1 MPLHDHFRPPLAP
14 RRHWE
19 SFHVNWAGA
28 MADALNADG
37 LPDGFYAEETAHAGP
52 RVEIDLATYADPSAG
67 GGAAVAVR
75 TYAPPAPALTLPAA
89 FPDEYAVKVYTDD
102 GGARLVAAVEL
113 VSPGNKDRPD
123 HRRTFAAKLAGYLAA
138 GVSVV
143 LVDVV
148 TTRRGDLLAELLA
161 VLDSPAASLA
171 GADLSAAAVRPV
183 ADADAGRI
191 EVWAER
197 LAVGASLPTL
207 PLWLAADLCVP
218 LDLEST
224 YTAAYDRRRLP

>member
-19 SFHVNWAGA
+19 SFRVNWAGA
-28 MADALNADG
+28 MADALNADL
-37 LPDGFYAEETAHAGP
+37 LPDGFFAEEHAHAGP
-52 RVEIDLATYADPSAG
+52 RVEIDPATYADDPAPG
-67 GGAAVAVR
+67 GGVAVR
-75 TYAPPAPALTLPAA
+75 TYAPPAPALAVPAT
-89 FPDEYAVKVYTDD
+89 FPDEYAVRVFADD

-113 VSPGNKDRPD
+113 VSPGNKDRPAQ
-123 HRRTFAAKLAGYLAA
+123 RRAFAAKCAGHLAA

-148 TTRRGDLLAELLA
+148 TTRHADLLAELLA
-161 VLDSPAASLA
+161 VLASPAASPA
-171 GADLSAAAVRPV
+171 GPDLSAASVRPLAV
-183 ADADAGRI
+183 DGAGRI
-191 EVWAER
+191 ELWAER
-197 LAVGASLPTL
+197 LAVGAALPTL

-218 LDLEST
+218 LDLDAS